1 MLSLNYFV
9 HWLQFTCWP
18 YWSKQVLNRH
28 RKIRYLL
35 LCSVRSH
42 EKNQRWSGQTL
53 QTNCK
58 VCPGAASIRESCE
71 EMKSMLTPLTCTS
84 FPPVAERRQ
93 REASTENTS
102 SKVTSQFP
110 SLCFV
115 LHITPPV
122 GAPLHSSNLPLLSL
136 FLIPLCSSLRRFSPF
151 WYEHSWIWKPY

>member
-1 MLSLNYFV
+1 MLSLDYFV
-9 HWLQFTCWP
+9 RWLQFTCWP

-35 LCSVRSH
+35 LWSVRSH

-58 VCPGAASIRESCE
+58 VCSGAASIHESCE
-71 EMKSMLTPLTCTS
+71 VMKSMRWHPWHVLL
-84 FPPVAERRQ
+84 VAERRQ

-102 SKVTSQFP
+102 LKVTSQFL